1 MTFCTGAQPHH
12 APTST
17 AHHAASLGYVLA
29 FTRLEPDVAA
39 GFAGHSDLV
48 QEQVTL
54 AHDAHLASLADGAP
68 GASGPGA
75 SGYWEAPASID
86 SRGCKRCATRLCTT
100 QPRDRQLGFGITP
113 VALSGQCSSSI
124 ALERIV
130 AVQLQLEEIQHE

>member
-17 AHHAASLGYVLA
+17 AHHGVSLGFVLA

-54 AHDAHLASLADGAP
+54 AHDAHSRRWRTVRPVPVVIGKRPHPSTRAGANAVHHGCAP
-68 GASGPGA
+68 RNHPIVSSG
-75 SGYWEAPASID
+75 SGIP
-86 SRGCKRCATRLCTT
+86 
-100 QPRDRQLGFGITP
+100 P
-113 VALSGQCSSSI
+113 VALSGQCGSI

>member
-17 AHHAASLGYVLA
+17 AHHGASLGCVLA

-68 GASGPGA
+68 GAMVIGKRPHPSTRAGANAVHHGCAPRNHAIVSSG
-75 SGYWEAPASID
+75 SEF
-86 SRGCKRCATRLCTT
+86 
-100 QPRDRQLGFGITP
+100 PRSLYQ
-113 VALSGQCSSSI
+113 VNALRS
-124 ALERIV
+124 L
-130 AVQLQLEEIQHE
+130 

>member
-17 AHHAASLGYVLA
+17 AHHGVSLGCVLA
-29 FTRLEPDVAA
+29 FTRLKPDVAA

-68 GASGPGA
+68 GASG
-75 SGYWEAPASID
+75 YWQAPASID
-86 SRGCKRCATRLCTT
+86 SRGCKRCAPRLCTT
-100 QPRDRQLGFGITP
+100 QPRDRQLGFGIPP

>member
-17 AHHAASLGYVLA
+17 AHHGASLGCVLA

-68 GASGPGA
+68 GASG
-75 SGYWEAPASID
+75 SWEAPASID
-86 SRGCKRCATRLCTT
+86 SRGCKRWAPRLCTT
-100 QPRDRQLGFGITP
+100 QPRDRQLGF
-113 VALSGQCSSSI
+113 VALSGQCGSI